1 MVETIGR
8 MSILRAR
15 IPALLVAVATVSS
28 VATACSTADRADSA
42 DVSTRSIETVRGT
55 VDVPEAPLRVV
66 TLEPV
71 ELDTTVALGLVPVGT
86 AVLSETSG
94 VPSYLGD
101 EAANIATVGTVAEPT
116 IEDIAA
122 LQPDLILGTETRHA
136 EYYDQLSALAPTVFI
151 ASQSDPWRESVRFV
165 GRILGREAK
174 AEELL
179 TAYDDR
185 CAEIAEKFGTEGQSA
200 QLIRPRS
207 GELTLYGPSS
217 FAGSTLECAG
227 FTTPPRPEW
236 ADEISVDLSPELA
249 AQAAAD
255 LIVVTATDPS
265 DPAAIPASI
274 TANAAALPDP
284 HAVDLSYWIT
294 GVGPKGGQAVLDDID
309 RILSGRG

>member
-1 MVETIGR
+1 MT
-8 MSILRAR
+8 
-15 IPALLVAVATVSS
+15 ALAVAAG
-28 VATACSTADRADSA
+28 ATACSSADTADGSA
-42 DVSTRSIETVRGT
+42 GEATRTVETVRGSI
-55 VDVPEAPLRVV
+55 DVPDNPLRVV

-71 ELDTTVALGLVPVGT
+71 ELDTTVALGIVPVGT
-86 AVLSETSG
+86 AVLSETAG
-94 VPSYLGD
+94 VPPYLGT
-101 EAANIATVGTVAEPT
+101 EAADIATVGTVAEPT

-122 LQPDLILGTETRHA
+122 AQPDLILGTETRHA
-136 EYYDQLSALAPTVFI
+136 QYYDQLSAIAPTVFI
-151 ASQSDPWRESVRFV
+151 ASQSDPWRDSVRFV
-165 GRILGREAK
+165 GRVLGKEAK

-179 TAYDDR
+179 TAYEDR
-185 CAEIAEKFGTEGQSA
+185 CAEIAEKHDTAGKTA

-255 LIVVTATDPS
+255 LIVVTADNPS
-265 DPAAIPASI
+265 DPGAIPSSI
-274 TANAAALPDP
+274 TDNAATLPNP

-294 GVGPKGGQAVLDDID
+294 GVGPMGGQTVLDDID
-309 RILSGRG
+309 RILSDSN

>member
-1 MVETIGR
+1 MVQFKLGLT
-8 MSILRAR
+8 
-15 IPALLVAVATVSS
+15 ALAITALAVAAG
-28 VATACSTADRADSA
+28 ATACSSADTADGSA
-42 DVSTRSIETVRGT
+42 GEATRTVETVRGSI
-55 VDVPEAPLRVV
+55 DVPDNPLRVV

-71 ELDTTVALGLVPVGT
+71 ELDTTVALGIVPVGT
-86 AVLSETSG
+86 AVLSETAG
-94 VPSYLGD
+94 VPAYLGT
-101 EAANIATVGTVAEPT
+101 EAADIATVGTVAEPT

-122 LQPDLILGTETRHA
+122 AQPDLILGTETRHA
-136 EYYDQLSALAPTVFI
+136 QYYDQLSAIAPTVFI
-151 ASQSDPWRESVRFV
+151 ASQSDPWRDSVRFV
-165 GRILGREAK
+165 GRVLGKEAK

-185 CAEIAEKFGTEGQSA
+185 CAEIAEKHDTAGKTA

-255 LIVVTATDPS
+255 LIVVTADNPS
-265 DPAAIPASI
+265 DPAAIPSSI
-274 TANAAALPDP
+274 TANAAALPNP

-294 GVGPKGGQAVLDDID
+294 GVGPMGGQTVLDDID
-309 RILSGRG
+309 RILSASN

>member
-1 MVETIGR
+1 MT
-8 MSILRAR
+8 
-15 IPALLVAVATVSS
+15 ALAVAAG
-28 VATACSTADRADSA
+28 ATACSSADTADGSA
-42 DVSTRSIETVRGT
+42 GEATRTVETVRGSI
-55 VDVPEAPLRVV
+55 DVPDNPLRVV

-71 ELDTTVALGLVPVGT
+71 ELDTTVALGIVPVGT
-86 AVLSETSG
+86 AVLSETAG
-94 VPSYLGD
+94 VPPYLGT
-101 EAANIATVGTVAEPT
+101 EAADIATVGTVAEPT

-122 LQPDLILGTETRHA
+122 AQPDLILGTETRHA
-136 EYYDQLSALAPTVFI
+136 QYYDQLSAIAPTVFI
-151 ASQSDPWRESVRFV
+151 ASQSDPWRDSVRFV
-165 GRILGREAK
+165 GRVLGKEAK

-185 CAEIAEKFGTEGQSA
+185 CAEIAEKHDTAGKTA

-255 LIVVTATDPS
+255 LIVVTADNPS
-265 DPAAIPASI
+265 DPGAIPSSI
-274 TANAAALPDP
+274 TDNAATLPNP

-294 GVGPKGGQAVLDDID
+294 GVGPMGGQTVLDDID
-309 RILSGRG
+309 RILSDSN

>member
-1 MVETIGR
+1 VVQFKLGLT
-8 MSILRAR
+8 
-15 IPALLVAVATVSS
+15 ALAITALAVAAG
-28 VATACSTADRADSA
+28 ATACSSADTADGSA
-42 DVSTRSIETVRGT
+42 GEATRTVETVRGSI
-55 VDVPEAPLRVV
+55 DVPDNPLRVV

-71 ELDTTVALGLVPVGT
+71 ELDTTVALGIVPVGT
-86 AVLSETSG
+86 AVLSETAG
-94 VPSYLGD
+94 VPTYLGT
-101 EAANIATVGTVAEPT
+101 EAAGIATVGTVAEPT

-122 LQPDLILGTETRHA
+122 AQPDLILGTETRHA
-136 EYYDQLSALAPTVFI
+136 QYYDQLSAIAPTVFI
-151 ASQSDPWRESVRFV
+151 ASQSDPWRDSVRFV
-165 GRILGREAK
+165 GRVLGKEAK

-185 CAEIAEKFGTEGQSA
+185 CAEIAEKHDTAGKTA

-255 LIVVTATDPS
+255 LIVVTTDNPS

-274 TANAAALPDP
+274 TANAAALPNP

-294 GVGPKGGQAVLDDID
+294 GVGPMGGQTVLDDID
-309 RILSGRG
+309 RILSDAK

>member
-1 MVETIGR
+1 MVQFKLGLT
-8 MSILRAR
+8 
-15 IPALLVAVATVSS
+15 ALAITALAVAAG
-28 VATACSTADRADSA
+28 ATACSSADTADGSA
-42 DVSTRSIETVRGT
+42 GEATRTVETVRGSI
-55 VDVPEAPLRVV
+55 DVPDNPLRVV

-71 ELDTTVALGLVPVGT
+71 ELDTTVALGIVPVGT
-86 AVLSETSG
+86 AVLSETAG
-94 VPSYLGD
+94 VPPYLGT
-101 EAANIATVGTVAEPT
+101 EAAGIATVGTVAEPT

-122 LQPDLILGTETRHA
+122 AQPDLILGTETRHA
-136 EYYDQLSALAPTVFI
+136 QYYDQLSAIAPTVFI
-151 ASQSDPWRESVRFV
+151 ASQSDPWRDSVRFV
-165 GRILGREAK
+165 GRVLGKEAK

-185 CAEIAEKFGTEGQSA
+185 CAEIAEEHDTAGKTA

-255 LIVVTATDPS
+255 LIVVTADNPS
-265 DPAAIPASI
+265 DPAAIPSSI
-274 TANAAALPDP
+274 TDNAATLPNP

-294 GVGPKGGQAVLDDID
+294 GVGPMGGQTVLDDID
-309 RILSGRG
+309 RILSAD

>member
-1 MVETIGR
+1 VVQFKLGLT
-8 MSILRAR
+8 
-15 IPALLVAVATVSS
+15 ALAITALAVAAG
-28 VATACSTADRADSA
+28 ATACSSADTADGSA
-42 DVSTRSIETVRGT
+42 GEATRTVETVRGSI
-55 VDVPEAPLRVV
+55 DVPDNPLRVV

-71 ELDTTVALGLVPVGT
+71 ELDTTVALGIVPVGT
-86 AVLSETSG
+86 AVLSETAG
-94 VPSYLGD
+94 VPAYLGT
-101 EAANIATVGTVAEPT
+101 EAADIATVGTVAEPT

-122 LQPDLILGTETRHA
+122 AQPDLILGTETRHA
-136 EYYDQLSALAPTVFI
+136 QYYDQLSAIAPTVFI
-151 ASQSDPWRESVRFV
+151 ASQSDPWRDSVRFV
-165 GRILGREAK
+165 GRVLGKEAK

-185 CAEIAEKFGTEGQSA
+185 CAEIAEKHDTAGKTA

-255 LIVVTATDPS
+255 LIVVTADNPS
-265 DPAAIPASI
+265 DPAAIPSSI
-274 TANAAALPDP
+274 TANAAALPNP

-294 GVGPKGGQAVLDDID
+294 GVGPMGGQTVLDDID
-309 RILSGRG
+309 RILSASN

>member
-1 MVETIGR
+1 MVQFKLGLT
-8 MSILRAR
+8 
-15 IPALLVAVATVSS
+15 ALAITALAVAAG
-28 VATACSTADRADSA
+28 ATACSSADTADGSA
-42 DVSTRSIETVRGT
+42 GEATRTVETVRGSI
-55 VDVPEAPLRVV
+55 DVPDNPLRVV

-71 ELDTTVALGLVPVGT
+71 ELDTTVALGIVPVGT
-86 AVLSETSG
+86 AVLSETAG
-94 VPSYLGD
+94 VPPYLGT
-101 EAANIATVGTVAEPT
+101 EAAGIATVGTVAEPT

-122 LQPDLILGTETRHA
+122 AQPDLILGTETRHA
-136 EYYDQLSALAPTVFI
+136 QYYDQLSAIAPTVFI
-151 ASQSDPWRESVRFV
+151 ASQSDPWRDSVRFV
-165 GRILGREAK
+165 GRVLGKEAK

-185 CAEIAEKFGTEGQSA
+185 CAEIAEKHDTAGKTA

-236 ADEISVDLSPELA
+236 TDEISVDLSPELA

-255 LIVVTATDPS
+255 LIVVTADNPS
-265 DPAAIPASI
+265 DPGAIPASI
-274 TANAAALPDP
+274 TDNAATLPNP

-294 GVGPKGGQAVLDDID
+294 GVGPMGGQTVLDDID
-309 RILSGRG
+309 RILSASN

>member
-1 MVETIGR
+1 MT
-8 MSILRAR
+8 
-15 IPALLVAVATVSS
+15 ALAVAAG
-28 VATACSTADRADSA
+28 ATACSSADTADGSA
-42 DVSTRSIETVRGT
+42 GEATRTVETVRGSI
-55 VDVPEAPLRVV
+55 DVPDNPLRVV

-71 ELDTTVALGLVPVGT
+71 ELDTTVALGIVPVGT
-86 AVLSETSG
+86 AVLSETAG
-94 VPSYLGD
+94 VPTYLGT
-101 EAANIATVGTVAEPT
+101 EAAGIATVGTVAEPT

-122 LQPDLILGTETRHA
+122 AQPDLILGTETRHA
-136 EYYDQLSALAPTVFI
+136 QYYDQLSAIAPTVFI
-151 ASQSDPWRESVRFV
+151 ASQSDPWRDSVRFV
-165 GRILGREAK
+165 GRVLGKEAK

-185 CAEIAEKFGTEGQSA
+185 CAEIAEKHDTAGKTA

-255 LIVVTATDPS
+255 LIVVTADNPS
-265 DPAAIPASI
+265 DPAAIPSSI
-274 TANAAALPDP
+274 TANAAALPNP

-294 GVGPKGGQAVLDDID
+294 GVGPMGGQTVLDDID
-309 RILSGRG
+309 RILSASN

>member
-1 MVETIGR
+1 MVQFKLGLT
-8 MSILRAR
+8 
-15 IPALLVAVATVSS
+15 ALAITALAVAAG
-28 VATACSTADRADSA
+28 ATACSSADTADGSA
-42 DVSTRSIETVRGT
+42 GEATRTVETVRGSI
-55 VDVPEAPLRVV
+55 DVPDNPLRVV

-71 ELDTTVALGLVPVGT
+71 ELDTTVALGIVPVGT
-86 AVLSETSG
+86 AVLSETAG
-94 VPSYLGD
+94 VPAYLGT
-101 EAANIATVGTVAEPT
+101 EAADIATVGTVAEPT

-122 LQPDLILGTETRHA
+122 AQPDLILGTETRHA
-136 EYYDQLSALAPTVFI
+136 QYYDQLSAIAPTVFI
-151 ASQSDPWRESVRFV
+151 ASQSDPWRDSVRFV
-165 GRILGREAK
+165 GRVLGKEAK

-185 CAEIAEKFGTEGQSA
+185 CAQIAEKHDTAGKTA

-255 LIVVTATDPS
+255 LIVVTADNPS

-274 TANAAALPDP
+274 TANAAALPNP

-294 GVGPKGGQAVLDDID
+294 GVGPMGGQTVLDDID
-309 RILSGRG
+309 RILSDAN

>member
-1 MVETIGR
+1 MT
-8 MSILRAR
+8 
-15 IPALLVAVATVSS
+15 ALAVAAG
-28 VATACSTADRADSA
+28 ATACSSADTADGSA
-42 DVSTRSIETVRGT
+42 GEATRTVETVRGSI
-55 VDVPEAPLRVV
+55 DVPDNPLRVV

-71 ELDTTVALGLVPVGT
+71 ELDTTVALGIVPVGT
-86 AVLSETSG
+86 AVLSETAG
-94 VPSYLGD
+94 VPAYLGT
-101 EAANIATVGTVAEPT
+101 EAADIATVGTVAEPT

-122 LQPDLILGTETRHA
+122 AQPDLILGTETRHA
-136 EYYDQLSALAPTVFI
+136 QYYDQLSAIAPTVFI
-151 ASQSDPWRESVRFV
+151 ASQSDPWRDSVRFV
-165 GRILGREAK
+165 GRVLGKEAK

-185 CAEIAEKFGTEGQSA
+185 CAEIAEKHDTAGKTA

-255 LIVVTATDPS
+255 LIVVTADNPS
-265 DPAAIPASI
+265 DPAAIPSSI
-274 TANAAALPDP
+274 TANAAALPNP

-294 GVGPKGGQAVLDDID
+294 GVGPMGGQTVLDDID
-309 RILSGRG
+309 RILSASN

>member
-1 MVETIGR
+1 MT
-8 MSILRAR
+8 
-15 IPALLVAVATVSS
+15 ALAVAAG
-28 VATACSTADRADSA
+28 ATACSSADTADGSA
-42 DVSTRSIETVRGT
+42 GEATRTVETVRGSI
-55 VDVPEAPLRVV
+55 DVPDNPLRVV

-71 ELDTTVALGLVPVGT
+71 ELDTTVALGIVPVGA
-86 AVLSETSG
+86 AVLSETAG
-94 VPSYLGD
+94 VPTYLGT
-101 EAANIATVGTVAEPT
+101 EAAGIATVGTVAEPT

-122 LQPDLILGTETRHA
+122 AQPDLILGTETRHA
-136 EYYDQLSALAPTVFI
+136 QYYDQLSAIAPTVFI
-151 ASQSDPWRESVRFV
+151 ASQSDPWRDSVRFV
-165 GRILGREAK
+165 GRVLGKEAK

-185 CAEIAEKFGTEGQSA
+185 CAEIAEKHDTAGKTA

-255 LIVVTATDPS
+255 LIVVTTDNPS

-274 TANAAALPDP
+274 TANAAALPNP

-294 GVGPKGGQAVLDDID
+294 GVGPMGGQTVLDDID
-309 RILSGRG
+309 RILSDSN

>member
-1 MVETIGR
+1 MVQFKLGLT
-8 MSILRAR
+8 
-15 IPALLVAVATVSS
+15 ALAITALAVAAG
-28 VATACSTADRADSA
+28 ATACSSADTADGSA
-42 DVSTRSIETVRGT
+42 GEATRTVETVRGSI
-55 VDVPEAPLRVV
+55 DVPDKPLRVV

-71 ELDTTVALGLVPVGT
+71 ELDTTVALGIVPVGT
-86 AVLSETSG
+86 AVLSETAG
-94 VPSYLGD
+94 VPAYLGT
-101 EAANIATVGTVAEPT
+101 EAAGIATVGTVAEPT

-122 LQPDLILGTETRHA
+122 AQPDLILGTETRHA
-136 EYYDQLSALAPTVFI
+136 QYYDQLSAIAPTVFI
-151 ASQSDPWRESVRFV
+151 ASQSDPWRDSVRFV
-165 GRILGREAK
+165 GRVLGKEAK

-185 CAEIAEKFGTEGQSA
+185 CAEIAEKHDTAGKTA

-255 LIVVTATDPS
+255 LIVVTADNPS
-265 DPAAIPASI
+265 DPAAIPSSI
-274 TANAAALPDP
+274 TANAAALPNP

-294 GVGPKGGQAVLDDID
+294 GVGPMGGQTVLDDID
-309 RILSGRG
+309 RILSASN

>member
-1 MVETIGR
+1 MVQFKLGLT
-8 MSILRAR
+8 
-15 IPALLVAVATVSS
+15 ALAITALAVAAG
-28 VATACSTADRADSA
+28 ATACSSADTADGSA
-42 DVSTRSIETVRGT
+42 GEATRTVETVRGSI
-55 VDVPEAPLRVV
+55 DVPDNPLRVV

-71 ELDTTVALGLVPVGT
+71 ELDTTVALGIVPVGT
-86 AVLSETSG
+86 AVLSETAG
-94 VPSYLGD
+94 VPAYLGT
-101 EAANIATVGTVAEPT
+101 EAADIATVGTVAEPT

-122 LQPDLILGTETRHA
+122 AQPDLILGTETRHA
-136 EYYDQLSALAPTVFI
+136 QYYNQLSAIAPTVFI
-151 ASQSDPWRESVRFV
+151 ASQSDPWRDSVRFV
-165 GRILGREAK
+165 GRVLGKEAK

-185 CAEIAEKFGTEGQSA
+185 CAEIAEKHDTAGKTA

-255 LIVVTATDPS
+255 LIVVTADNPS
-265 DPAAIPASI
+265 DPAAIPSSI
-274 TANAAALPDP
+274 TANAAALPNP

-294 GVGPKGGQAVLDDID
+294 GVGPMGGQTVLDDID
-309 RILSGRG
+309 RILSASN

>member
-1 MVETIGR
+1 MT
-8 MSILRAR
+8 
-15 IPALLVAVATVSS
+15 ALAVAAG
-28 VATACSTADRADSA
+28 ATACSSADTADGSA
-42 DVSTRSIETVRGT
+42 GEATRTVETVRGSI
-55 VDVPEAPLRVV
+55 DVPDNPLRVV

-71 ELDTTVALGLVPVGT
+71 ELDTTVALGIVPVGT
-86 AVLSETSG
+86 AVLSETAG
-94 VPSYLGD
+94 VPPYLGT
-101 EAANIATVGTVAEPT
+101 EAAGIATVGTVAEPT

-122 LQPDLILGTETRHA
+122 AQPDLILGTETRHA
-136 EYYDQLSALAPTVFI
+136 QYYDQLSAIAPTVFI
-151 ASQSDPWRESVRFV
+151 ASQSDPWRDSVRFV
-165 GRILGREAK
+165 GRVLGKEAK

-185 CAEIAEKFGTEGQSA
+185 CAEIAEKHDTAGKTA

-236 ADEISVDLSPELA
+236 TDEISVDLSPELA

-255 LIVVTATDPS
+255 LIVVTADNPS
-265 DPAAIPASI
+265 DPGAIPASI
-274 TANAAALPDP
+274 TDNAATLPNP

-294 GVGPKGGQAVLDDID
+294 GVGPMGGQTVLDDID
-309 RILSGRG
+309 RILSDSN

>member
-1 MVETIGR
+1 MVQFKLGLT
-8 MSILRAR
+8 
-15 IPALLVAVATVSS
+15 ALAITALALAAG
-28 VATACSTADRADSA
+28 ATACSSADTADGSA
-42 DVSTRSIETVRGT
+42 GEATRTVETVRGSI
-55 VDVPEAPLRVV
+55 DVPDNPLRVV

-71 ELDTTVALGLVPVGT
+71 ELDTTVALGIVPVGT
-86 AVLSETSG
+86 AVLSETAG
-94 VPSYLGD
+94 VPTYLGT
-101 EAANIATVGTVAEPT
+101 EAAGIATVGTVAEPT

-122 LQPDLILGTETRHA
+122 AQPDLILGTETRHA
-136 EYYDQLSALAPTVFI
+136 QYYDQLSAIAPTVFI
-151 ASQSDPWRESVRFV
+151 ASQSDPWRDSVRFV
-165 GRILGREAK
+165 GRVLGKEAK

-185 CAEIAEKFGTEGQSA
+185 CAEIAEKHDTAGKTA

-236 ADEISVDLSPELA
+236 TDEISVDLSPELA

-255 LIVVTATDPS
+255 LIVVTADNPS
-265 DPAAIPASI
+265 DPAAIPSSI
-274 TANAAALPDP
+274 TDNAATLPNP

-294 GVGPKGGQAVLDDID
+294 GVGPMGGQTVLDDID
-309 RILSGRG
+309 RILSAD

>member
-1 MVETIGR
+1 MT
-8 MSILRAR
+8 
-15 IPALLVAVATVSS
+15 ALAVAAG
-28 VATACSTADRADSA
+28 ATACSSADSA
-42 DVSTRSIETVRGT
+42 DGSAGEATRTVETVRGSI
-55 VDVPEAPLRVV
+55 DVPDNPLRVV

-71 ELDTTVALGLVPVGT
+71 ELDTTVALGIVPVGT
-86 AVLSETSG
+86 AVLSETAG
-94 VPSYLGD
+94 VPAYLGT
-101 EAANIATVGTVAEPT
+101 EAADIATVGTVAEPT

-122 LQPDLILGTETRHA
+122 AQPDLILGTETRHA
-136 EYYDQLSALAPTVFI
+136 QYYDQLSAIAPTVFI
-151 ASQSDPWRESVRFV
+151 ASQSDPWRDSVRFV
-165 GRILGREAK
+165 GRVLGKEAK

-185 CAEIAEKFGTEGQSA
+185 CAEIAEKHDTAGKTA

-255 LIVVTATDPS
+255 LIVVTADNPS
-265 DPAAIPASI
+265 DPAAIPSSI
-274 TANAAALPDP
+274 TANAAALPNP

-294 GVGPKGGQAVLDDID
+294 GVGPMGGQTVLDDID
-309 RILSGRG
+309 RILSASN

>member
-1 MVETIGR
+1 MVQFKLGLT
-8 MSILRAR
+8 
-15 IPALLVAVATVSS
+15 ALAITALAVAAG
-28 VATACSTADRADSA
+28 ATACSSAHTADGSA
-42 DVSTRSIETVRGT
+42 GEATRTVETVRGSI
-55 VDVPEAPLRVV
+55 DVPDNPLRVV

-71 ELDTTVALGLVPVGT
+71 ELDTTVALGIVPVGT
-86 AVLSETSG
+86 AVLSETAG
-94 VPSYLGD
+94 VPAYLGT
-101 EAANIATVGTVAEPT
+101 EAADIATVGTVAEPT

-122 LQPDLILGTETRHA
+122 AQPDLILGTETRHA
-136 EYYDQLSALAPTVFI
+136 QYYDQLSAIAPTVFI
-151 ASQSDPWRESVRFV
+151 ASQSDPWRDSVRFV
-165 GRILGREAK
+165 GRVVGKEAK

-185 CAEIAEKFGTEGQSA
+185 CAEIAEKHDTAGKTA

-255 LIVVTATDPS
+255 LIVVTADNPS
-265 DPAAIPASI
+265 DPAAIPSSI
-274 TANAAALPDP
+274 TDNAATLPNP

-294 GVGPKGGQAVLDDID
+294 GVGPMGGQTVLDDID
-309 RILSGRG
+309 RILSDAK

>member
-1 MVETIGR
+1 MVQFKLGLT
-8 MSILRAR
+8 
-15 IPALLVAVATVSS
+15 ALAITALAVAAG
-28 VATACSTADRADSA
+28 ATACSSADTADGSA
-42 DVSTRSIETVRGT
+42 GEATRTVETVRGSI
-55 VDVPEAPLRVV
+55 DVPDNPLRVV

-71 ELDTTVALGLVPVGT
+71 ELDTTVALGIVPVGT
-86 AVLSETSG
+86 AVLSETAG
-94 VPSYLGD
+94 VPTYLGT
-101 EAANIATVGTVAEPT
+101 EAGGIATVGTVAEPT

-122 LQPDLILGTETRHA
+122 AQPDLILGTETRHA
-136 EYYDQLSALAPTVFI
+136 QYYDQLSAIAPTVFI
-151 ASQSDPWRESVRFV
+151 ASQSDPWRDSVRFV
-165 GRILGREAK
+165 GRVLGKEAK

-185 CAEIAEKFGTEGQSA
+185 CAEIAEKHDTAGKTA

-255 LIVVTATDPS
+255 LIVVTADNPS
-265 DPAAIPASI
+265 DPAAIPSSI
-274 TANAAALPDP
+274 TANAAALPNP

-294 GVGPKGGQAVLDDID
+294 GVGPMGGQTVLDDID
-309 RILSGRG
+309 RILSASN

>member
-1 MVETIGR
+1 LTK
-8 MSILRAR
+8 SNAR
-15 IPALLVAVATVSS
+15 IMALALTIAALGVTAS
-28 VATACSTADRADSA
+28 ACSSTDAVSDSA
-42 DVSTRSIETVRGT
+42 GSATRSIETVRGT
-55 VDVPEAPLRVV
+55 VDVPETPLRVV

-71 ELDTTVALGLVPVGT
+71 ELDTTVALGVVPVGT
-86 AVLSETSG
+86 AVLSEASG
-94 VPSYLGD
+94 VPSYLGT
-101 EAANIATVGTVAEPT
+101 EAADIAMVGTVAEPT

-136 EYYDQLSALAPTVFI
+136 EYYDQLTAIAPTVFM
-151 ASQSDPWRESVRFV
+151 ASQSDPWRENVRFV
-165 GRILGREAK
+165 GRTLGK
-174 AEELL
+174 QDDAEKLL

-185 CAEIAEKFGTEGQSA
+185 CAEIAEKYDTAGKTA
-200 QLIRPRS
+200 QLIRPRA

-255 LIVVTATDPS
+255 LIVVTASDPS

-274 TANAAALPDP
+274 TANAAVLPNP

-294 GVGPKGGQAVLDDID
+294 GVGPMGGQTVLDDID
-309 RILSGRG
+309 RILSGRA

>member
-1 MVETIGR
+1 MVQFKLGLT
-8 MSILRAR
+8 
-15 IPALLVAVATVSS
+15 ALAITALAVAAG
-28 VATACSTADRADSA
+28 ATACSSADTADGSA
-42 DVSTRSIETVRGT
+42 GEATRTVETVRGSI
-55 VDVPEAPLRVV
+55 DVPDNPLRVV

-71 ELDTTVALGLVPVGT
+71 ELDTTVALGIVPVGT
-86 AVLSETSG
+86 AVLSETAG
-94 VPSYLGD
+94 VPPYLGT
-101 EAANIATVGTVAEPT
+101 EAADIATVGTVAEPT

-122 LQPDLILGTETRHA
+122 AQPDLILGTETRHA
-136 EYYDQLSALAPTVFI
+136 QYYDQLSAIAPTVFI
-151 ASQSDPWRESVRFV
+151 ASQSDPWRDSVRFV
-165 GRILGREAK
+165 GRVLGKEAK

-185 CAEIAEKFGTEGQSA
+185 CAEIAEKHDTAGKTA

-255 LIVVTATDPS
+255 LIVVTADNPS

-274 TANAAALPDP
+274 TANAATLPNP

-294 GVGPKGGQAVLDDID
+294 GVGPMGGQTVLDDID
-309 RILSGRG
+309 RILSDAN

>member
-1 MVETIGR
+1 MT
-8 MSILRAR
+8 
-15 IPALLVAVATVSS
+15 ALAVAAG
-28 VATACSTADRADSA
+28 ATACSSADTADGSA
-42 DVSTRSIETVRGT
+42 GEATRTVETVRGSI
-55 VDVPEAPLRVV
+55 DVPDNPLRVV

-71 ELDTTVALGLVPVGT
+71 ELDTTVALGIVPVGT
-86 AVLSETSG
+86 AVLSETAG
-94 VPSYLGD
+94 VPAYLGT
-101 EAANIATVGTVAEPT
+101 EAADIATVGTVAEPT

-122 LQPDLILGTETRHA
+122 AQPDLILGTETRHA
-136 EYYDQLSALAPTVFI
+136 QYYDQLSAIAPTVFI
-151 ASQSDPWRESVRFV
+151 ASQSDPWRDSVRFV
-165 GRILGREAK
+165 GRVLGKEAK

-185 CAEIAEKFGTEGQSA
+185 CAEIAEKHDTAGKTA

-255 LIVVTATDPS
+255 LIVVTADNPS
-265 DPAAIPASI
+265 DPGAIPSSI
-274 TANAAALPDP
+274 TDNAATLPNP

-294 GVGPKGGQAVLDDID
+294 GVGPMGGQTVLDDID
-309 RILSGRG
+309 RILSAG

>member
-1 MVETIGR
+1 MVQFKLGLT
-8 MSILRAR
+8 
-15 IPALLVAVATVSS
+15 ALAITALAVAAG
-28 VATACSTADRADSA
+28 ATACSSADTADGSA
-42 DVSTRSIETVRGT
+42 GEATRTVETVRGSI
-55 VDVPEAPLRVV
+55 DVPDNPLRVV

-71 ELDTTVALGLVPVGT
+71 ELDTTVALGIVPVGT
-86 AVLSETSG
+86 AVLSETAG
-94 VPSYLGD
+94 VPAYLGT
-101 EAANIATVGTVAEPT
+101 EAADIATVGTVAEPT

-122 LQPDLILGTETRHA
+122 AQPDLILGTETRHA
-136 EYYDQLSALAPTVFI
+136 QYYDQLSAIAPTVFI
-151 ASQSDPWRESVRFV
+151 ASQSDPWRDSVRFV
-165 GRILGREAK
+165 GRVLGKEAK

-185 CAEIAEKFGTEGQSA
+185 CAEIAEKHDTAGKTA

-255 LIVVTATDPS
+255 LIVVTADNPS

-274 TANAAALPDP
+274 TANAAALPNP

-294 GVGPKGGQAVLDDID
+294 GVGPMGGQTVLDDID
-309 RILSGRG
+309 RILSDAN

>member
-1 MVETIGR
+1 MVQFKLGLT
-8 MSILRAR
+8 
-15 IPALLVAVATVSS
+15 ALAITALAVAAG
-28 VATACSTADRADSA
+28 ATACSSADTADGSA
-42 DVSTRSIETVRGT
+42 GEATRTVETVRGSI
-55 VDVPEAPLRVV
+55 DVPDNPLRVV

-71 ELDTTVALGLVPVGT
+71 ELDTTVALGIVPVGT
-86 AVLSETSG
+86 AVLSETAG
-94 VPSYLGD
+94 VPPYLGT
-101 EAANIATVGTVAEPT
+101 EAADIATVGTVAEPT

-122 LQPDLILGTETRHA
+122 AQPDLILGTETRHA
-136 EYYDQLSALAPTVFI
+136 QYYDQLSAIAPTVFI
-151 ASQSDPWRESVRFV
+151 ASQSDPWRDSVRFV
-165 GRILGREAK
+165 GRVLGKEAK

-179 TAYDDR
+179 TAYEDR
-185 CAEIAEKFGTEGQSA
+185 CAEIAEKHDTAGKTA

-255 LIVVTATDPS
+255 LIVVTADNPS
-265 DPAAIPASI
+265 DPGAIPSSI
-274 TANAAALPDP
+274 TDNAATLPNP

-294 GVGPKGGQAVLDDID
+294 GVGPMGGQTVLDDID
-309 RILSGRG
+309 RILSDSN

>member
-1 MVETIGR
+1 MVQFKLGLT
-8 MSILRAR
+8 
-15 IPALLVAVATVSS
+15 ALAITALAVAAG
-28 VATACSTADRADSA
+28 ATACSSADTADGSA
-42 DVSTRSIETVRGT
+42 GEATRTVETVRGSI
-55 VDVPEAPLRVV
+55 DVPDNPLRVV

-71 ELDTTVALGLVPVGT
+71 ELDTTVALGIVPVGT
-86 AVLSETSG
+86 AVLSETAG
-94 VPSYLGD
+94 VPTYLGT
-101 EAANIATVGTVAEPT
+101 EAAGIAMVGTVAEPT
-116 IEDIAA
+116 VEDIAA
-122 LQPDLILGTETRHA
+122 AQPDLILGTETRHA
-136 EYYDQLSALAPTVFI
+136 QYYDQLSAIAPTVFI
-151 ASQSDPWRESVRFV
+151 ASQSDPWRDSVRFV
-165 GRILGREAK
+165 GRVLGKEAK

-185 CAEIAEKFGTEGQSA
+185 CAEIAEKHDTAGKTA

-236 ADEISVDLSPELA
+236 ADAISVDLSPELA

-255 LIVVTATDPS
+255 LIVVTADNPS

-274 TANAAALPDP
+274 TANAAALPNP

-294 GVGPKGGQAVLDDID
+294 GVGPMGGQTVLDDID
-309 RILSGRG
+309 RILSAG